1 MFCSG
6 EVSKRRASAK
16 SSMKSAI
23 IALCTAWGHRQFM
36 PVAAEIS
43 AHRKRAAPAL
53 PG

>member
-16 SSMKSAI
+16 SSMKSAFT
-23 IALCTAWGHRQFM
+23 ALCTAREHRQFM
-36 PVAAEIS
+36 PIAAEIS
-43 AHRKRAAPAL
+43 AHRKHAAPAL